1 MDNLRAVT
9 IPNPSHDA
17 TATRRALLLMIASA
31 LLFGAMAFTAK
42 LASARLSGSQVAFI
56 RFAIGLMPALLI
68 PRFRASA
75 FTFQRLDLLFY
86 RGFFG
91 GVAVLFY
98 FIAIERIAVGV
109 ATLLNYTSPVFSG
122 IFSMFFLRE
131 RISPKVLIPMPIA
144 LAGVFLVVHA
154 HARPGD
160 ILGFGKWEL
169 VGLASALASGLAVTA
184 MRAARRGEN
193 SWSVYTSF
201 CLLGTVVTAPLAILT
216 WKQPTAD
223 EWFSLI
229 ATSLFAIGAQLL
241 LTFSLRWVDA
251 MTVGVI
257 SQLAV
262 LVSMALGAAFLGE
275 HITAMAA
282 LGAALTIG
290 GVVGVVYVTSLA
302 KRTVIAADEVAPES

>member
-1 MDNLRAVT
+1 
-9 IPNPSHDA
+9 
-17 TATRRALLLMIASA
+17 MIASA

>member
-1 MDNLRAVT
+1 MLG
-9 IPNPSHDA
+9 
-17 TATRRALLLMIASA
+17 SA

-42 LASARLSGSQVAFI
+42 LASARLTGSQVAFI
-56 RFAIGLMPALLI
+56 RFAIGCLPALLI
-68 PRFRASA
+68 PRFRARA
-75 FTFQRLDLLFY
+75 LTFHRLDLLFY

-91 GVAVLFY
+91 GVAVLCY
-98 FIAIERIAVGV
+98 FIAIEKISVGV
-109 ATLLNYTSPVFSG
+109 ATLLNYTSPLFSG
-122 IFSMFFLRE
+122 LFSMFFLHE
-131 RISPKVLIPMPIA
+131 KISAKVLIPMPIA

-160 ILGFGKWEL
+160 ILGFGTWEL
-169 VGLASALASGLAVTA
+169 VGFGSALASGAAVTA

-201 CLLGTVVTAPLAILT
+201 CLLGTLVTAPLAILT
-216 WKQPTAD
+216 WKQPTSD
-223 EWFSLI
+223 EWVALG

-251 MTVGVI
+251 MTVGVM

-262 LVSMALGAAFLGE
+262 LVSMALGATFLSE
-275 HITAMAA
+275 HITATAA

-302 KRTVIAADEVAPES
+302 KRTVIAADEVAPEA